1 MGLMKNKAALVTGAA
16 AGIGQASALA
26 LAREGAA
33 LCIADL
39 NRVAGE
45 ETAQRIV
52 SEGGE
57 AIFVRGDVT
66 RAADVQ
72 QMVKTAIDAFGRLD
86 AAVNNAGIIGAL
98 NQRIHQTDDEMFDRV
113 IAINLKGLWLCMKA
127 ELPPML
133 AQGQGAI
140 VNIASVAGLV
150 GAPKAAAYAASKHGV
165 IGLTKSAALE
175 YAKAGIRVNAVCPAY
190 TDTAMARQAIDSNP
204 AMRDIMTRAIPMK
217 RLGQPTEIAE
227 AVVWLCSDA
236 ASFITGHQLV
246 VDGGLTAI

>member
-1 MGLMKNKAALVTGAA
+1 MSLMKNKAALVTGAA

-39 NRVAGE
+39 NRAAGQ

-66 RAADVQ
+66 RASDVQ
-72 QMVKTAIDAFGRLD
+72 QMVKTAINAFGRLD

-98 NQRIHQTDDEMFDRV
+98 NQRIHQTGDEMFDRV

-190 TDTAMARQAIDSNP
+190 TDTAMAHQAIDSNP

-246 VDGGLTAI
+246 ADGGLTAI

>member
-1 MGLMKNKAALVTGAA
+1 MALMKNKVALVTGAA
-16 AGIGQASALA
+16 AGIGRASALA

-33 LCIADL
+33 LCVADL
-39 NRVAGE
+39 NRAAGQ

-66 RAADVQ
+66 RSSDVQ
-72 QMVKTAIDAFGRLD
+72 QMVAAAIDVFGRLD

-98 NQRIHQTDDEMFDRV
+98 NKRIHQTDDEMFDRV
-113 IAINLKGLWLCMKA
+113 IAVNLKGLWLCMKA

-133 AQGQGAI
+133 AQGRGAI
-140 VNIASVAGLV
+140 VNIASVAGLI
-150 GAPKAAAYAASKHGV
+150 GAPKGAAYTASKHGV

-175 YAKAGIRVNAVCPAY
+175 YAKVGIRVNAVCPAY
-190 TDTAMARQAIDSNP
+190 INTAMARQAIDANP
-204 AMRDIMTRAIPMK
+204 AMRDMMTRAIPMK
-217 RLGQPTEIAE
+217 RLAQPTEVAE

-246 VDGGLTAI
+246 VDGGLTAM